1 MIITF
6 DPVIFTQN
14 SFTNLDIRTYWL
26 LKISF
31 MLKISFNKTEDSYA
45 VH

>member
-1 MIITF
+1 
-6 DPVIFTQN
+6 
-14 SFTNLDIRTYWL
+14 
-26 LKISF
+26 